1 MRPAVAPLRV
11 ALFGRVPCRALL
23 DATLPT
29 DKGGQLGET
38 LRGSLFGGEGS
49 AASVAGERD
58 CASAGST
65 SGSTI
70 RLLAVANSAT
80 SGN

>member
-1 MRPAVAPLRV
+1 MRPCPLIRGGSW
-11 ALFGRVPCRALL
+11 GRRWEDPF
-23 DATLPT
+23 
-29 DKGGQLGET
+29 
-38 LRGSLFGGEGS
+38 FGGGS

-65 SGSTI
+65 SGSTM
-70 RLLAVANSAT
+70 RMLAVANSAT

>member
-11 ALFGRVPCRALL
+11 ALLGRVPCRALL

-38 LRGSLFGGEGS
+38 LRGSLLGGGEGS

-58 CASAGST
+58 CASAGEH
-65 SGSTI
+65 
-70 RLLAVANSAT
+70 
-80 SGN
+80 